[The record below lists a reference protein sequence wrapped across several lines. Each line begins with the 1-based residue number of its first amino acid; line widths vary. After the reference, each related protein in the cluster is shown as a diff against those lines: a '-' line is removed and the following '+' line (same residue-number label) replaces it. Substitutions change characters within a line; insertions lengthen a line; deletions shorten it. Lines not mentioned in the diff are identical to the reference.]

1 MSAGWGGLLQALR
14 QPRTMT
20 VLDADAWDLLLRQAS
35 SAGLLGRLAALAQV
49 AGIDGEFPVPVRR
62 HMRAALTIAQQQQRA
77 VRWELVQL
85 APVFERLEGPVMLLK
100 GAAYAAASLPP
111 AAGRLFSDID
121 LLVPKVQI
129 ATAEALLT
137 FDGWVSSH
145 HSEYDQ
151 RYYRQWMHELPP
163 MTHIRRK
170 TVLDLHHNI
179 LPETARIQTR
189 PDLILASAQVLPE
202 HPRFSIPAPVDLVL
216 HSATHLFH
224 EGEWQ
229 HGLRDLVDLDA
240 LLRASGKDAGF
251 WDGLAARAEALN
263 LGRPLFYGLR
273 YCEQLLSTPLP
284 PGLLDRCPG
293 RPSPRAAAWMD
304 RLFIPALASAH
315 HSCRLPGSGLAASSL
330 YVRNQWLRM
339 PPHLLLPHLAQKF
352 WQTHVVERLAADDKS
367 TDGDQ
372 RPNPLP

>member
-1 MSAGWGGLLQALR
+1 MSAGWGVLLHALR
-14 QPRTMT
+14 QPRTMA
-20 VLDADAWDLLLRQAS
+20 VLEADAWDLLLRQAS

-49 AGIDGEFPVPVRR
+49 AGIDGEFPVPVHR

-77 VRWELVQL
+77 VRWELLQL
-85 APVFERLEGPVMLLK
+85 APVLERLEGPVMLLK
-100 GAAYAAASLPP
+100 GAAYAAAGLPP
-111 AAGRLFSDID
+111 AAGRLFSDIA
-121 LLVPKVQI
+121 LLVPKAQI

-179 LPETARIQTR
+179 LPETARLRTR
-189 PDLILASAQVLPE
+189 AEPILDRSRKLPE
-202 HPRFSIPAPVDLVL
+202 YPRFSIPSPVDLVL

-224 EGEWQ
+224 EGEWE

-240 LLRASGKDAGF
+240 MLREFGMSPPF
-251 WDGLAARAEALN
+251 WDELLAVASEMN

-273 YCEQLLSTPLP
+273 YCRRLLGTPMP
-284 PGLLDRCPG
+284 DDLLERCPS
-293 RPSPRAAAWMD
+293 RPGESAAALMD
-304 RLFIPALASAH
+304 HLFVPAFSTAH
-315 HSCRLPGSGLAASSL
+315 HTCRLPGAGPASFAL
-330 YVRNQWLRM
+330 FVRSHWLRM
-339 PPHLLLPHLAQKF
+339 PMHLLLPHLVRKAWMENVASRF
-352 WQTHVVERLAADDKS
+352 EREQPS
-367 TDGDQ
+367 DGDAA
-372 RPNPLP
+372 RHTP

>member
-1 MSAGWGGLLQALR
+1 MSAEW
-14 QPRTMT
+14 T
-20 VLDADAWDLLLRQAS
+20 VLLRSLREPPTMAALDAGTWDLLLRQAS
-35 SAGLLGRLAALAQV
+35 SAGLLGRLAALAQA
-49 AGIDGEFPVPVRR
+49 AGIEGELPLPVRR

-85 APVFERLEGPVMLLK
+85 APVLERLDGPVLLLK
-100 GAAYAAASLPP
+100 GAAYAAADLPP
-111 AAGRLFSDID
+111 AAGRLFADID
-121 LLVPKVQI
+121 LLVPKAQI

-145 HSEYDQ
+145 HSAYDQ

-179 LPETARIQTR
+179 LPETARIRTR
-189 PDLILASAQVLPE
+189 PDLILASARALPE
-202 HPRFSIPAPVDLVL
+202 HPRFSLPAPADLVL

-240 LLRASGKDAGF
+240 LLRQGSSESGF
-251 WDGLAARAEALN
+251 WDALLARAEVLN

-273 YCEQLLSTPLP
+273 YCHRLLATPVP
-284 PGLLDRCPG
+284 PAALEECPG
-293 RPSPRAAAWMD
+293 RPSALAAALMD
-304 RLFIPALASAH
+304 WLFVPAFATGHA
-315 HSCRLPGSGLAASSL
+315 SCRLPGSGFAAQAL
-330 YVRNQWLRM
+330 YLRSHWLRM

-352 WQTHVVERLAADDKS
+352 WQSNVLDRLAAEDP
-367 TDGDQ
+367 GPGAGP
-372 RPNPLP
+372 RPKRPP

>member
-1 MSAGWGGLLQALR
+1 MSAGWAVFLHALR
-14 QPRTMT
+14 EPHAMAA
-20 VLDADAWDLLLRQAS
+20 LDAEAWDLLLRQAS
-35 SAGLLGRLAALAQV
+35 SAGLLGRLAALSQA
-49 AGIDGEFPVPVRR
+49 AGVDSELPVPVRR
-62 HMRAALTIAQQQQRA
+62 HMRAALTIAEQQQRA

-85 APVFERLEGPVMLLK
+85 APVLDRLDGPVVLLK
-100 GAAYAAASLPP
+100 GAAYAAAGLPP

-121 LLVPKVQI
+121 LLVPKAQI

-137 FDGWVSSH
+137 FDGWIGTH
-145 HSEYDQ
+145 HSQYDQ

-189 PDLILASAQVLPE
+189 PDMILASAQVLPE
-202 HPRFSIPAPVDLVL
+202 HPRFSIPAPTDLVL

-240 LLRASGKDAGF
+240 LLRHRGDEPGF
-251 WDGLAARAEALN
+251 WDQLLARAEVLN

-273 YCEQLLSTPLP
+273 YCERLLSTPLP

-293 RPSPRAAAWMD
+293 RPSARAAALMD
-304 RLFIPALASAH
+304 RLFVPAFATAH
-315 HSCRLPGSGLAASSL
+315 HSCRLPGSGLAASAL
-330 YVRNQWLRM
+330 YVRSHWLRM
-339 PPHLLLPHLAQKF
+339 PPQLLLPHLAQKF
-352 WQTHVVERLAADDKS
+352 WQTNVVERFADDDKAAR
-367 TDGDQ
+367 GGH
-372 RPNPLP
+372 RPNQPP

>member
-1 MSAGWGGLLQALR
+1 MSAGWATLLQALR
-14 QPRTMT
+14 QPASMT
-20 VLDADAWDLLLRQAS
+20 ALDADAWDLLLRQAS
-35 SAGLLGRLAALAQV
+35 SAGLLGRLAALAQA
-49 AGIDGEFPVPVRR
+49 AGIDGGFPVPVRR
-62 HMRAALTIAQQQQRA
+62 HLRAALTIAEQQQRA

-85 APVFERLEGPVMLLK
+85 APVLDRLEGPVLLLK
-100 GAAYAAASLPP
+100 GAAYAAAGLPP
-111 AAGRLFSDID
+111 SAGRLFSDID
-121 LLVPKVQI
+121 LLVPKAQI

-189 PDLILASAQVLPE
+189 PDLILASAQLLPE
-202 HPRFSIPAPVDLVL
+202 HPRFSIPAPADLVL

-240 LLRASGKDAGF
+240 LLRQRETDADF
-251 WDGLAARAEALN
+251 WRALLARAELLN

-273 YCEQLLSTPLP
+273 YCQRLLSTPLP
-284 PGLLDRCPG
+284 AGMLDGCPG
-293 RPSPRAAAWMD
+293 RPSPTRAALMD
-304 RLFIPALASAH
+304 ALFIPAFATAH
-315 HSCRLPGSGLAASSL
+315 QSCRQAGSGIAALGL
-330 YVRNQWLRM
+330 YIRSHWLRM
-339 PPHLLLPHLAQKF
+339 PPHLLLPHLLQKF
-352 WQTHVVERLAADDKS
+352 WQTNVTERLAAADRLQRG
-367 TDGDQ
+367 GD
-372 RPNPLP
+372 RPA

>member
-1 MSAGWGGLLQALR
+1 MSAEW
-14 QPRTMT
+14 T
-20 VLDADAWDLLLRQAS
+20 VLLRSLREPPTMAALDAGTWDLLLRQAS
-35 SAGLLGRLAALAQV
+35 SAGLLGRLAALAQA
-49 AGIDGEFPVPVRR
+49 AGIEGELPLPVRR

-85 APVFERLEGPVMLLK
+85 APVLERLDGPVLLLK
-100 GAAYAAASLPP
+100 GAAYAAADLPP
-111 AAGRLFSDID
+111 AAGRLFADID
-121 LLVPKVQI
+121 LLVPKAQI

-145 HSEYDQ
+145 HSAYDQ

-179 LPETARIQTR
+179 LPETARIRTR
-189 PDLILASAQVLPE
+189 PDLILASARALPE
-202 HPRFSIPAPVDLVL
+202 HPRFSLPAPADLVL

-240 LLRASGKDAGF
+240 LLRQGSTEPGF
-251 WDGLAARAEALN
+251 WDALLARAEALN

-273 YCEQLLSTPLP
+273 YCHRLLATPVP
-284 PGLLDRCPG
+284 PATLEECPG
-293 RPSPRAAAWMD
+293 RPSALAAALMD
-304 RLFIPALASAH
+304 WLFVPAFATGHA
-315 HSCRLPGSGLAASSL
+315 SCRLPGSGFAAQAL
-330 YVRNQWLRM
+330 YLRSHWLRM

-352 WQTHVVERLAADDKS
+352 WQSNVLDRLAAEDP
-367 TDGDQ
+367 GPGAGP
-372 RPNPLP
+372 RPKRPP

>member
-1 MSAGWGGLLQALR
+1 MSPGWTALLCSLREPQGMAALD
-14 QPRTMT
+14 TG
-20 VLDADAWDLLLRQAS
+20 AWDLLLRQAS
-35 SAGLLGRLAALAQV
+35 SAGLLGRLAALAQA
-49 AGIDGEFPVPVRR
+49 AGIEADLPLPVRR

-85 APVFERLEGPVMLLK
+85 APVLERLDGPVLLLK
-100 GAAYAAASLPP
+100 GAAYAAADLPP
-111 AAGRLFSDID
+111 AAGRLFADID
-121 LLVPKVQI
+121 LMVPKAQI

-137 FDGWVSSH
+137 FDGWISSH

-163 MTHIRRK
+163 MTHIRRR

-189 PDLILASAQVLPE
+189 PDLILASARPLQA
-202 HPRFSIPAPVDLVL
+202 HPRFSIPAPADLVL

-240 LLRASGKDAGF
+240 LLRQGGAEAGF
-251 WDGLAARAEALN
+251 WDGLIARAEALN

-273 YCEQLLSTPLP
+273 YCHRLLATPLP
-284 PGLLDRCPG
+284 PGLLERCPG
-293 RPSPRAAAWMD
+293 RPSASAAALMD
-304 RLFIPALASAH
+304 RLFVPAFSTAH
-315 HSCRLPGSGLAASSL
+315 ASCRLPGSGFAASAL
-330 YVRNQWLRM
+330 YVRSHWLRM

-352 WQTHVVERLAADDKS
+352 WQTNVVERFAAE
-367 TDGDQ
+367 DQ
-372 RPNPLP
+372 PPGGGRRPNPLP

>member
-1 MSAGWGGLLQALR
+1 MKAGWTTLLRALR
-14 QPRTMT
+14 EPGAMAGF
-20 VLDADAWDLLLRQAS
+20 DADTWDLLLRQAS
-35 SAGLLGRLAALAQV
+35 SAGLLGRLAALAQQ
-49 AGIDGEFPVPVRR
+49 AGVEGGLPTPVRR
-62 HMRAALTIAQQQQRA
+62 HLCAASTIAEQQQRA

-85 APVFERLEGPVMLLK
+85 APVLGRLDGPVLLLK
-100 GAAYAAASLPP
+100 GAAYAAAGLPP

-121 LLVPKVQI
+121 LLVPKAQI

-163 MTHIRRK
+163 MTHIRRR

-189 PDLILASAQVLPE
+189 PDLILASARALPE
-202 HPRFSIPAPVDLVL
+202 HPRFSIPAPADLVL

-240 LLRASGKDAGF
+240 LLRAQGADPEF
-251 WDGLAARAEALN
+251 WDGLIARAALLN

-273 YCEQLLSTPLP
+273 YCERLLATPVP
-284 PGLLDRCPG
+284 AGLLQRCPG
-293 RPSPRAAAWMD
+293 RPGPRAAAAMD
-304 RLFIPALASAH
+304 ALFMPALATAH
-315 HSCRLPGSGLAASSL
+315 HSCRRPGSGFAAWAL
-330 YVRNQWLRM
+330 YVRSHWLRM

-352 WQTHVVERLAADDKS
+352 WQTHVIERFAADDAAPR
-367 TDGDQ
+367 DGQ
-372 RPNPLP
+372 RPDPQR

>member
-1 MSAGWGGLLQALR
+1 MRAGWATLLQ
-14 QPRTMT
+14 
-20 VLDADAWDLLLRQAS
+20 VLPNPAAMADLDEDRWDLLLRQAS
-35 SAGLLGRLAALAQV
+35 SARLLGRLGVLAV
-49 AGIDGEFPVPVRR
+49 DAGIEPGLPVPAR
-62 HMRAALTIAQQQQRA
+62 HLMEAARTLAEQQQRA
-77 VRWELVQL
+77 VQWELVQL
-85 APVFERLEGPVMLLK
+85 APVLERLEGPVLLLK
-100 GAAYAAASLPP
+100 GAAYAAAGLPP

-121 LLVPKVQI
+121 LLVPKAQI

-145 HSEYDQ
+145 HSAYDQ

-170 TVLDLHHNI
+170 TVLDLHHSI

-189 PDLILASAQVLPE
+189 PDLILAAAQALPD
-202 HPRFSIPAPVDLVL
+202 HPRFSIPAPADLVL

-240 LLRASGKDAGF
+240 LLRAGSDEPDF
-251 WDGLAARAEALN
+251 WDALLARAERLN

-273 YCEQLLSTPLP
+273 YCQQLLSTPLP

-293 RPSPRAAAWMD
+293 RPGSRAAARMD
-304 RLFIPALASAH
+304 RLFVPAFATAH
-315 HSCRLPGSGLAASSL
+315 PSCHLPGSSFAAAAL
-330 YVRNQWLRM
+330 YVRSHWLRM
-339 PPHLLLPHLAQKF
+339 PPRLLLPHLAQKF
-352 WQTHVVERLAADDKS
+352 WRANVVERFAADDKPAR
-367 TDGDQ
+367 GGQ
-372 RPNPLP
+372 RPNAQP

>member
-1 MSAGWGGLLQALR
+1 MSAGWATLLQALQ
-14 QPRTMT
+14 QPPTMAA
-20 VLDADAWDLLLRQAS
+20 LDAGAWDRLLRQAS
-35 SAGLLGRLAALAQV
+35 SAGLLGRLAALAQN
-49 AGIDGEFPVPVRR
+49 AGIEAGLPLAVRR
-62 HMRAALTIAQQQQRA
+62 HLRSALTIAEQQQRA

-85 APVFERLEGPVMLLK
+85 APVLERLEGPVMLLK
-100 GAAYAAASLPP
+100 GAAYAAADLPP

-121 LLVPKVQI
+121 LLVPKAQI

-145 HSEYDQ
+145 HSAYDQ

-189 PDLILASAQVLPE
+189 PDLILASARALPE
-202 HPRFSIPAPVDLVL
+202 HPRFSIPAPADLVL

-240 LLRASGKDAGF
+240 LLRHGAAEAGF
-251 WDGLAARAEALN
+251 WGGLIARAEVLN

-273 YCEQLLSTPLP
+273 YCHRLLATPLP
-284 PGLLDRCPG
+284 PGLLERCPG
-293 RPSPRAAAWMD
+293 RPSARAAALMD
-304 RLFIPALASAH
+304 RLFVPAFATAH
-315 HSCRLPGSGLAASSL
+315 ASCRLPGSGFAASAL
-330 YVRNQWLRM
+330 YVRSHWLRM
-339 PPHLLLPHLAQKF
+339 PAHLLLPHLAQKF
-352 WQTHVVERLAADDKS
+352 WQTNVTDRFAADEKRPG
-367 TDGDQ
+367 DGQ
-372 RPNPLP
+372 RPNPMP

>member
-1 MSAGWGGLLQALR
+1 MSAGWTVLLQALQ
-14 QPRTMT
+14 QPPTMAA
-20 VLDADAWDLLLRQAS
+20 LDAGAWDLLLRQAS
-35 SAGLLGRLAALAQV
+35 SAGLLGRLAALAQA
-49 AGIDGEFPVPVRR
+49 AGIEADLPLPVRR

-85 APVFERLEGPVMLLK
+85 ALVLERLEGPVMLLK
-100 GAAYAAASLPP
+100 GAAYAAADLPP

-121 LLVPKVQI
+121 LLVPKAQI
-129 ATAEALLT
+129 AMAEALLT
-137 FDGWVSSH
+137 FDGWISSH
-145 HSEYDQ
+145 HSADDQ

-189 PDLILASAQVLPE
+189 PDLILASARALPE
-202 HPRFSIPAPVDLVL
+202 HPRFSIPASADLVL

-240 LLRASGKDAGF
+240 LLRQGSTEPGF
-251 WDGLAARAEALN
+251 WDALLARAEALN

-273 YCEQLLSTPLP
+273 YCHRLLATPVP
-284 PGLLDRCPG
+284 PAALEECPG
-293 RPSPRAAAWMD
+293 RPGALAAALMD
-304 RLFIPALASAH
+304 RLFVPAFATAH
-315 HSCRLPGSGLAASSL
+315 ASCRLPGSGLAAQAL
-330 YVRNQWLRM
+330 YVRSHWLRM

-352 WQTHVVERLAADDKS
+352 WQSNVLDRLAAEDP
-367 TDGDQ
+367 GPGAGP
-372 RPNPLP
+372 RPKRPP